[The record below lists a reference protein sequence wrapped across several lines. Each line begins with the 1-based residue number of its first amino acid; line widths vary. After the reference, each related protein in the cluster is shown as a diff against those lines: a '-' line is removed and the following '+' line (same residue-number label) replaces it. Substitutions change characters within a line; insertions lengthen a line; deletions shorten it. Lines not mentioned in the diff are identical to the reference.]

1 MRRCLTVLCFVLLL
15 AWFNV
20 RLQGQADTPLS
31 ITNTP
36 SIAER
41 VAGTQMALA
50 PLEITF
56 DGVYSLALEFRA
68 PLRAALEANRNLLN
82 GGRYTVSAYRDIP
95 GWAKITLVPTAVVEN
110 AWAEIESVSPVEVI
124 MRQSQDK
131 TWVGCVIGSPDF
143 MVMAD
148 DLPRTFVD
156 TVSPLPALESDYKF
170 PWQTGQDW
178 WAIQGWHDGSA
189 LDFEPAISARF
200 AVLAAQAGRLREI
213 CSDGTQSLLQI
224 QHADGRST
232 YYLHVTLGLA
242 VRRHL
247 LDQVIRQGQ
256 YLGELIM
263 QAYFVTPCGQGY
275 SRHLHFA
282 VSDRA
287 MSIEGVAIED
297 IAASASCCQHPP
309 TYRSTNVRVDDSGG

>member
-1 MRRCLTVLCFVLLL
+1 MLLL
-15 AWFNV
+15 VGAITS
-20 RLQGQADTPLS
+20 QGQVDTPLS
-31 ITNTP
+31 ITDTP
-36 SIAER
+36 SIAQR
-41 VAGTQMALA
+41 VAGTQTALA

-68 PLRAALEANRNLLN
+68 PLRTALEANRNLLN

-95 GWAKITLVPTAVVEN
+95 GWAKITLVPTAVVES
-110 AWAEIESVSPVEVI
+110 AWAEIEGVSPVEAI

-131 TWVGCVIGSPDF
+131 TWRGYVIGSPDF
-143 MVMAD
+143 TALAD
-148 DLPRTFVD
+148 DLPRAFVD
-156 TVSPLPALESDYKF
+156 TVSPLPALEGDYKF
-170 PWQTGQDW
+170 PWQSGQDW
-178 WAIQGWHDGSA
+178 WAIGGWHDGSA

-224 QHADGRST
+224 EHADGRST

-256 YLGELIM
+256 YLGELIK

-282 VSDRA
+282 VSDRQ
-287 MSIEGVAIED
+287 MIVEGVPLEE

-309 TYRSTNVRVDDSGG
+309 TYRSTNVRVDDSAADGAG